1 MRAKTCLLSTV
12 VACLFV
18 SLLVGCAH
26 TPGGI
31 SDSTTPIN
39 GRSYTVLGRTSASDS
54 NILLLGL
61 IPITPHNSTS
71 QCVREAIAKKGG
83 DALID
88 VTVEG
93 YAQWWILFIRFA
105 TKVEGT
111 AIKFN
116 N

>member
-12 VACLFV
+12 VACLFI

-54 NILLLGL
+54 NILLLCL
-61 IPITPHNSTS
+61 IPITPHNATS

-105 TKVEGT
+105 TKV
-111 AIKFN
+111 
-116 N
+116 

>member
-1 MRAKTCLLSTV
+1 MRARTGLFSALV
-12 VACLFV
+12 VCVLV
-18 SLLVGCAH
+18 SLMVGCAH

-61 IPITPHNSTS
+61 IPITPHNSTR
-71 QCVREAIAKKGG
+71 QCVEEAIAKKGG